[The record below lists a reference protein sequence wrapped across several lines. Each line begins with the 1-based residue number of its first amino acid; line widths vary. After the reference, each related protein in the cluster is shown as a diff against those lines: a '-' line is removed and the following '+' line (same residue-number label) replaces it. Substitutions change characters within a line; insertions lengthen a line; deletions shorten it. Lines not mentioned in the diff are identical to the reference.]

1 MGKTLDIVVSQY
13 VHNNAEE
20 KQEQPLILAAEEE
33 NIKKKIIEEIEP
45 GIREEEY
52 KKAKAKVEAE
62 ENEKKLEEL
71 KEIIWSGF
79 LLAFLVGLLVNQV
92 TDVITRLKN
101 GSMIWTGIMII
112 VLGGICFAVFCWM
125 FVARV
130 KKIYDDIKKNK
141 FIN

>member
-1 MGKTLDIVVSQY
+1 MGKILDIVVSQY

-20 KQEQPLILAAEEE
+20 KQEQPLILAAAEES
-33 NIKKKIIEEIEP
+33 IKKKIIEEIEP

-92 TDVITRLKN
+92 TDVITRLKS
-101 GSMIWTGIMII
+101 GSMIWTVIMII
-112 VLGGICFAVFCWM
+112 VLGGICFVVFCWM

-130 KKIYDDIKKNK
+130 KKIYDYIKKNK
-141 FIN
+141 